1 MKFLKE
7 NFHDV
12 LKLYVNQIGIVIFYA
27 ALLFPLETL
36 GGEEGIAPVWS
47 ILASVLSMLFYYVLI
62 YYVVWEIGAKD
73 KIRVDSGRYAPTPA
87 KGLLLGLFAN
97 TVNIVLGMLHLL
109 FTVIAFGTGSCVNV
123 YGVFTLLTRWHSAFY
138 LGTALGIVGFENTT
152 ASAQIVFA
160 TLYVILPL
168 ISVGVT
174 SFAYFMGS
182 HEKRILYF
190 IPQKTNKE

>member
-109 FTVIAFGTGSCVNV
+109 FTVIAFGTGACVNV

>member
-1 MKFLKE
+1 MKFLKA

-36 GGEEGIAPVWS
+36 GGEEGIAPIWS
-47 ILASVLSMLFYYVLI
+47 VLASVLSMLFYYVLI

-73 KIRVDSGRYAPTPA
+73 KIRVDSGRYEKTPT

-97 TVNIVLGMLHLL
+97 TVNLVLGVLHLI
-109 FTVIAFGTGSCVNV
+109 FTVLAFCIGVCVNV
-123 YGVFTLLTRWHSAFY
+123 FGVFTVLTRWHSAFY
-138 LGTALGIVGFENTT
+138 LGTALGIVGFDNTT
-152 ASAQIVFA
+152 SVAQITFA
-160 TLYVILPL
+160 VLYILLPL
-168 ISVGVT
+168 VSVGVT
-174 SFAYFMGS
+174 SFAYYMGS

>member
-12 LKLYVNQIGIVIFYA
+12 IKLYVNQIGIVIFYA

-36 GGEEGIAPVWS
+36 GGEDGVAPIWS
-47 ILASVLSMLFYYVLI
+47 ILASVLSSFFYFVLI

-73 KIRVDSGRYAPTPA
+73 KIRIDSGRYEPTPL
-87 KGLLLGLFAN
+87 KGAILGLYAN
-97 TVNIVLGMLHLL
+97 AVNIILGAFHLI
-109 FTVIAFGTGSCVNV
+109 FTSLAFGIGTCVNA
-123 YGVFTLLTRWHSAFY
+123 YGIFTLLTRWHSAFY
-138 LGTALGIVGFENTT
+138 LGTALGIVGFDNTT
-152 ASAQIVFA
+152 ATAQITFAILYLVF
-160 TLYVILPL
+160 PF

-174 SFAYFMGS
+174 QLAYYMGS